1 MILCMIKLI
10 PLNKQS
16 ILCSSQKII
25 DYLVYEKCLTNSIV
39 KPTSYHWIKKKLSIE
54 QFLTTKL
61 NETLASLGLPIFTP
75 SELDEFWTHY
85 TNKLSEIHL
94 FPKFT
99 QLFDELSEFFK
110 LGIITNGSVD
120 RQMAK
125 MTQLRLFN
133 WVNRENV
140 LISEEVGLEKPD
152 PRIFTAMSRKLEVSP
167 SEVAYVGNR
176 YDLDVRGAKKKLVG
190 MPFGSIIANLRNRT
204 AISLQTKRFRRQRN

>member
-1 MILCMIKLI
+1 M
-10 PLNKQS
+10 N
-16 ILCSSQKII
+16 
-25 DYLVYEKCLTNSIV
+25 
-39 KPTSYHWIKKKLSIE
+39 
-54 QFLTTKL
+54 
-61 NETLASLGLPIFTP
+61 
-75 SELDEFWTHY
+75 
-85 TNKLSEIHL
+85 
-94 FPKFT
+94 
-99 QLFDELSEFFK
+99 FFK

-176 YDLDVRGAKKKLVG
+176 YDLDVRGAKKSWLACLLVQ
-190 MPFGSIIANLRNRT
+190 SSRT
-204 AISLQTKRFRRQRN
+204 